1 MQLNHF
7 AVHLKLTWHCKSTI
21 FQYKLDTGHKY
32 KLNTTKWGVS
42 GGSALTFWTGKR
54 PQEEGPP
61 WKTHCF
67 PELGSVPRE
76 PRGVLGT
83 DVATGSPGAP
93 FICPPQFWSEL
104 SWLSKAKVMNLLSVD
119 MGFNQSKQDA
129 STKHLSHLQ
138 DNQWPSKQAL
148 KLCPDHVMKALH
160 LGSHVDGRS
169 DQTPWQPCSHLSHV
183 LYWPAGS

>member
-1 MQLNHF
+1 MVEVLWHSGQENVPRKKALLGEHIVF
-7 AVHLKLTWHCKSTI
+7 QSSAVS
-21 FQYKLDTGHKY
+21 
-32 KLNTTKWGVS
+32 
-42 GGSALTFWTGKR
+42 
-54 PQEEGPP
+54 
-61 WKTHCF
+61 
-67 PELGSVPRE
+67 LGSPEGSWALMLLQAARVP
-76 PRGVLGT
+76 LSS
-83 DVATGSPGAP
+83 A
-93 FICPPQFWSEL
+93 PPQFWSEL

-160 LGSHVDGRS
+160 LGSHVDDRS